1 MNDMEDYDI
10 RNLTKVGDLFI
21 NKDGDVTYKF
31 INGRLHKKVNGE
43 FVKLNI
49 HKDIDEQNKNS

>member
-1 MNDMEDYDI
+1 MEDYDI